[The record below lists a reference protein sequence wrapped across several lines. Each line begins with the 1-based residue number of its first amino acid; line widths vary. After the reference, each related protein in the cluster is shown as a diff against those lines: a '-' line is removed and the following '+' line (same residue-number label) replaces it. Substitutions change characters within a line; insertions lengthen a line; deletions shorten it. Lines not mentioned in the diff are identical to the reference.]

1 MASER
6 VQSQLIHEKMLE
18 IFNKEGIMK
27 TKTLRLILS
36 LAGSLS
42 WQIPLQAQW
51 IQTNGPY
58 GGRVTC
64 FAVSGTNLFAG
75 ACCEWWYC
83 ESAGGVFLSTD
94 NGESWTGV
102 SIGLPNTSV
111 NTIAINGTN
120 LFAGTG
126 GNGVW
131 RRPLSEMILTSVE
144 EPSANRR
151 PPGNFSLEQNY
162 PNPFNPTTTIAFH
175 LPASSFVT
183 LKVFNSAGQEVASLV
198 DRLLP
203 AGNHRTEW
211 NASSVPSGIYCYR
224 IQAGSY
230 SETKKLIVMR

>member
-64 FAVSGTNLFAG
+64 FAVS
-75 ACCEWWYC
+75 
-83 ESAGGVFLSTD
+83 
-94 NGESWTGV
+94 
-102 SIGLPNTSV
+102 
-111 NTIAINGTN
+111 GTN